1 MNNKRFSLAALGLS
15 AVLLG
20 VSTSANAIW
29 WEWPE
34 QVRDHDSREFVVA
47 DPLSFDASAAGLSGA
62 VVNANRHW
70 GRYEGIQGEAAYTVE
85 VPEDWNGGLIM
96 WARGYG
102 GEGETLR
109 RVVPSVPFRNVVLG
123 AGYAWAASS
132 YSANYYDVRA
142 ALEDTNKL
150 ALEVTDYLEQ
160 DWGVDYGSVQQ
171 YLIAGGS
178 MGGHTAAVA
187 VEKETR
193 YTARYPVR
201 YEGAMPLCQSEQNEF
216 DWLGDYTR
224 VAQEL
229 AGYGDYPQDQ
239 FQELLPLIL
248 DELFVAVQGENAWEP
263 KGEAGERLFR
273 IAEKLTGG
281 ERPIFEYGFRV
292 GGLQYAVLGT
302 GGSDGTLNGIL
313 SRNVYDNTWRFYRWT
328 DGRRITWDEWRFN
341 RQVDRERADLL
352 ANPIRTDGVRW
363 LPLVKG
369 NFDVPVLTM
378 HTLGDFYVPF
388 KHQQLYRKRAE
399 LRGNGDLLV
408 QRAIRAP
415 SHCDFSGTEIAT
427 ATIDWLT
434 WVNGGPKPGGDEVLD
449 PKVVADPDYGCQFT
463 NNALSVGRENLP
475 ACSGD

>member
-1 MNNKRFSLAALGLS
+1 MKNNRFPLAAIGLS

-20 VSTSANAIW
+20 VSASANAIY
-29 WEWPE
+29 WEWPD
-34 QVRDHDSREFVVA
+34 QTRNHDSREFIVA
-47 DPLSFDASAAGLSGA
+47 ETISFDASAPGLTED
-62 VVNANRHW
+62 VTNANRHW

-85 VPEDWNGGLIM
+85 IPDDWNGGLVM

-102 GEGETLR
+102 GEGETLN
-109 RVVPSVPFRNVVLG
+109 RVVPSVPFRNVVIG

-142 ALEDTNKL
+142 AIEDTNKL
-150 ALEVTDYLEQ
+150 ALEVMEYLGR
-160 DWGVDYGSVQQ
+160 DWSVEYGPVQQ
-171 YLIAGGS
+171 RLIAGGS
-178 MGGHTAAVA
+178 LGGHTAAAA
-187 VEKETR
+187 VERETLF
-193 YTARYPVR
+193 TARYPVR
-201 YEGAMPLCQSEQNEF
+201 YEGAMPLCQAEQNQF

-229 AGYGDYPQDQ
+229 AGLGDQPHEQ
-239 FQELLPLIL
+239 FQELLPQVL
-248 DELFVAVQGENAWEP
+248 DQLFIAVEGENAWEP
-263 KGEAGERLFR
+263 KGEAGKKLYR
-273 IAEKLTGG
+273 IAMNLTGG
-281 ERPIFEYGFRV
+281 ERPIFEQGFRI
-292 GGLQYAVLGT
+292 GTWQGAVLGT

-313 SRNVYDNTWRFYRWT
+313 NHNIYDNTWRFYRWT
-328 DGRRITWDEWRFN
+328 EGHRINWDEWRFN
-341 RQVDRERADLL
+341 RRIDREMADFR
-352 ANPIRTDGVRW
+352 ANPIRWDGVRW
-363 LPLVKG
+363 LPLIKG

-388 KHQQLYRKRAE
+388 RHQQLYRKRAE

-449 PKVVADPDYGCQFT
+449 PEVVADPDYGCAYT
-463 NNALSVGRENLP
+463 NNALSQGRENLP
-475 ACSGD
+475 ACSQ